1 MLTDSQLYI
10 RKMMI
15 LGFITSIL
23 AISFSWWIS
32 PYFQVDSIDD
42 ISRRWKVLWYA
53 LVLGIIPFIGLIA
66 RIAALRFFGT
76 AINGDHSD
84 QVVEIDARALNNTH
98 EQYLLFAIATL
109 GLAIH
114 LPQSHLAMPILLAVA
129 FNIYRFLFW
138 FGYHKNPSMRAY
150 GFATTFYSNLILL
163 ILSFVLI
170 I

>member
-1 MLTDSQLYI
+1 MLTDSQRYI

-15 LGFITSIL
+15 LGLITSVFV
-23 AISFSWWIS
+23 ISFSWWVS
-32 PYFQVDSIDD
+32 PYFPVTYSSDLSA
-42 ISRRWKVLWYA
+42 RLKVCWYA
-53 LVLGIIPFIGLIA
+53 LALAMIPFIGLIA

-84 QVVEIDARALNNTH
+84 QIVEIDARALNNTH
-98 EQYLLFAIATL
+98 EQYLLFAIAIL

-114 LPQSHLAMPILLAVA
+114 LPQLYLAMPILLAVA

-138 FGYHKNPSMRAY
+138 FGYHTNPLMRAY

-163 ILSFVLI
+163 ILALGFTI
-170 I
+170 